1 MDDNTARLAQQLRQD
16 PAMLQSLMGSSD
28 GQTLMRMLTQQ
39 DQGAGLQQAVR
50 AAMKGDTGKITEML
64 QSIMQSPDGAALV
77 ERLNRAAQK

>member
-16 PAMLQSLMGSSD
+16 PAMLQSLMRSSD

-39 DQGAGLQQAVR
+39 DQGVGLQQAVR
-50 AAMKGDTGKITEML
+50 AAMKGDTGKMTEML
-64 QSIMQSPDGAALV
+64 HSIMQSPDGAALV

>member
-50 AAMKGDTGKITEML
+50 AAMKGDTGKMTEML

>member
-16 PAMLQSLMGSSD
+16 PAMLQSLMGSAD
-28 GQTLMRMLTQQ
+28 GQTLMRMLTAQ

-50 AAMKGDTGKITEML
+50 AAMKGDTGKMTEML

-77 ERLNRAAQK
+77 ERLNRAARK

>member
-16 PAMLQSLMGSSD
+16 PAMLQSLMGSAD
-28 GQTLMRMLTQQ
+28 GQTLMRMLTAQ
-39 DQGAGLQQAVR
+39 DQGAGLQQAVH

>member
-1 MDDNTARLAQQLRQD
+1 
-16 PAMLQSLMGSSD
+16 MLQSLMGSSD

-39 DQGAGLQQAVR
+39 DQGAGLQQAVH